1 MFSMIQGRWCLESPK
16 SFVQY
21 NKEIFFS
28 LIMPKASLVQKS
40 GFRFNITEP
49 YIDIRYTAAAS
60 ACELTLV
67 KFPIILLL
75 IIGVQ
80 LI

>member
-1 MFSMIQGRWCLESPK
+1 
-16 SFVQY
+16 
-21 NKEIFFS
+21 
-28 LIMPKASLVQKS
+28 MPKASLVQKS